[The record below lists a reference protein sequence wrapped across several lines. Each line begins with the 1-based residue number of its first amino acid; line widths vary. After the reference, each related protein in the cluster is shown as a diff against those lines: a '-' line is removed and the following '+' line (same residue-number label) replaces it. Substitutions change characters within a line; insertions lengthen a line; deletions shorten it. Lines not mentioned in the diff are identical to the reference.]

1 MNNSQSKTGL
11 MVYPPIALMKR
22 GLEALYYIFL
32 CIFFWGG
39 ELNNFEDILEEATT
53 VMSAAR
59 TSDEERTL
67 KITLELFMKNDF
79 TCVTSVGRTH
89 EKEVALKITWVLFIK
104 DVANKCDKCEKDLGD

>member
-1 MNNSQSKTGL
+1 MWLNHCKHKI

-22 GLEALYYIFL
+22 GLEALYFIFL
-32 CIFFWGG
+32 CIYFLGG
-39 ELNNFEDILEEATT
+39 KLNNFEDILEEATT

-104 DVANKCDKCEKDLGD
+104 DVANKCDKCEKDLVD

>member
-1 MNNSQSKTGL
+1 M
-11 MVYPPIALMKR
+11 
-22 GLEALYYIFL
+22 
-32 CIFFWGG
+32 
-39 ELNNFEDILEEATT
+39 
-53 VMSAAR
+53 MSAAR
-59 TSDEERTL
+59 TIDEERTL

>member
-1 MNNSQSKTGL
+1 

-32 CIFFWGG
+32 CVFFGG
-39 ELNNFEDILEEATT
+39 ELNNFEDILEESTT